1 VTVMS
6 VVRNDRLEVLE
17 YLKRSVG
24 RMRRLA
30 AEHPGRFAEELLA
43 VADEIAEDVARLEGE
58 LAAAGHL
65 PIPANQP

>member
-1 VTVMS
+1 
-6 VVRNDRLEVLE
+6 
-17 YLKRSVG
+17 
-24 RMRRLA
+24 MRRLA